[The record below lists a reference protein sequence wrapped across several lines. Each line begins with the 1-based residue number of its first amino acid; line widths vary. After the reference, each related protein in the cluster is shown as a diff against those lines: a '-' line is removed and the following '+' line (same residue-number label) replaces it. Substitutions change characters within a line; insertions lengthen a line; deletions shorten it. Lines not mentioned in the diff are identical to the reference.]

1 MDERARLKEM
11 REQALNAVRSQK
23 LENSPLY
30 IACQSCG
37 APAEFDIIHQNYHC
51 QHCGAHT
58 DVNTTLDFVKHWRE
72 QQRHRLQQT
81 AAQQDLQAEIVSCA
95 NCGAEVVLPAG
106 EVTAKCDFCGGK
118 LVRKEFNQ
126 QEYFPEII
134 IPFYIT
140 PQEARAQLDKWL
152 AENKDTKEAQ
162 IISQHCKK
170 LAAYYLPYQVVQG
183 SVSCQVFR
191 DGSHRK
197 YRCAGYVEN
206 VAVNASK
213 QMDNSVLNAMEPF
226 DWTKAQPFAYGFIA
240 GQRAKLQDLG
250 PKALE
255 QRTLEEIQEAY
266 LPTIEKTLQ
275 TDGLDVHSH
284 LQGDSWS
291 LSALLPAYVWQG
303 QGLKLAINGQ
313 TGRVAVKVKKQIK
326 TCPWYIEPALYTAL
340 GTAAFYA
347 LLLGFKVEE
356 PEILAGILGAFL
368 AIVFCSVFG
377 NSTRQRLKNKY
388 LQSEA
393 VKAERAQGDKLVLQK
408 VEAVE
413 TLVPQFV
420 EKIKGQDQFVK
431 LSFYSSSRLTKQMAL
446 FAGLNLLPVALAWL
460 FGAVMNAKVEYS
472 TIAAWWCIS
481 VPVTLVW
488 FVKFSRLTIFD
499 FPIMHIIQPNGSLG
513 NIISAPFEKEV
524 AQLIGMGFKWLWR
537 GMLAFAILIAFMA
550 VV

>member
-11 REQALNAVRSQK
+11 REQARNAVRSHK
-23 LENSPLY
+23 LEKSPLY
-30 IACQSCG
+30 IACHSCG
-37 APAEFDIIHQNYHC
+37 APAEFDIIHQSYHC

-58 DVNTTLDFVKHWRE
+58 DVDTTLEFVKKWRE
-72 QQRHRLQQT
+72 EQRHKLKQAVT
-81 AAQQDLQAEIVSCA
+81 QQDLQAESVSCA

-106 EVTAKCDFCGGK
+106 EITAKCDFCGGK

-140 PQEARAQLDKWL
+140 PQEARSQLDKWL
-152 AENKDTKEAQ
+152 AANKDTKEAQ
-162 IISQHCKK
+162 IISQHCKQ

-183 SVSCQVFR
+183 SVDCEIFR
-191 DGSHRK
+191 DGSTKK

-226 DWTKAQPFAYGFIA
+226 DWTKAVPFEYGFIA
-240 GQRAKLQDLG
+240 GQRAKMQDLG

-255 QRTLEEIQEAY
+255 QRTLEEIHEAY

-275 TDGLDVHSH
+275 TDGLDVHSY
-284 LQGDSWS
+284 LRQDSWS

-313 TGRVAVKVKKQIK
+313 TGRVAVKVKQQIK
-326 TCPWYIEPALYTAL
+326 TRPWYIEPALYTAL

-347 LLLGFKVEE
+347 LLLGFGVQEAE
-356 PEILAGILGAFL
+356 VLAGILGVFL
-368 AIVFCSVFG
+368 AIVFCSIFG

-413 TLVPQFV
+413 TLAPQFV
-420 EKIKGQDQFVK
+420 EKIKGQEQFVK
-431 LSFYSSSRLTKQMAL
+431 LSFYSSARLTKQMAL

-460 FGAVMNAKVEYS
+460 FGAVLDAKVEYS
-472 TIAAWWCIS
+472 TISAWWCIS

-488 FVKFSRLTIFD
+488 LVKFSRLTIFD
-499 FPIMHIIQPNGSLG
+499 FPIMQIIQPNGSLSEV
-513 NIISAPFEKEV
+513 ISAPFEKEV

-537 GMLAFAILIAFMA
+537 GMLAFAIIIAFMA
-550 VV
+550 VA

>member
-11 REQALNAVRSQK
+11 REQARNAVRSHK
-23 LENSPLY
+23 LEKSPLY
-30 IACQSCG
+30 IACHSCG
-37 APAEFDIIHQNYHC
+37 APAEFDIIHQSYHC

-58 DVNTTLDFVKHWRE
+58 DVDTTLEFVKKWRGE
-72 QQRHRLQQT
+72 QRHKLKQAVT
-81 AAQQDLQAEIVSCA
+81 QQDLQAESVSCA

-106 EVTAKCDFCGGK
+106 EITAKCDFCGGK

-140 PQEARAQLDKWL
+140 PQEARSQLDKWL
-152 AENKDTKEAQ
+152 AANKDTKEAQ
-162 IISQHCKK
+162 IISQHCKQ

-183 SVSCQVFR
+183 SVDCEIFR
-191 DGSHRK
+191 DGSTKK

-226 DWTKAQPFAYGFIA
+226 DWTKAVPFEYGFIA
-240 GQRAKLQDLG
+240 GQRAKMQDLG

-255 QRTLEEIQEAY
+255 QRTLEEIHEAY

-275 TDGLDVHSH
+275 TDGLDVHSY
-284 LQGDSWS
+284 LRQDSWS

-313 TGRVAVKVKKQIK
+313 TGRVAVKVKQQIK
-326 TCPWYIEPALYTAL
+326 TRPWYIEPALYTAL

-347 LLLGFKVEE
+347 LLLGFGVQEAE
-356 PEILAGILGAFL
+356 VLAGILGVFL
-368 AIVFCSVFG
+368 AIVFCSIFG

-413 TLVPQFV
+413 TLAPQFV
-420 EKIKGQDQFVK
+420 EKIKGQEQFVK
-431 LSFYSSSRLTKQMAL
+431 LSFYSSARLTKQMAL
-446 FAGLNLLPVALAWL
+446 FAGLNLLPAALAWL
-460 FGAVMNAKVEYS
+460 FGAVLDAKVEYS
-472 TIAAWWCIS
+472 TISAWWCIS

-488 FVKFSRLTIFD
+488 LVKFSRLTIFD
-499 FPIMHIIQPNGSLG
+499 FPIMQIIQPNGSLSEV
-513 NIISAPFEKEV
+513 ISAPFEKEV

-537 GMLAFAILIAFMA
+537 GMLAFAIIIAFMA
-550 VV
+550 VA

>member
-1 MDERARLKEM
+1 MDERARLKEL
-11 REQALNAVRSQK
+11 RDQARNAVRAQK
-23 LENSPLY
+23 LKNSPLY

-58 DVNTTLDFVKHWRE
+58 DVNTTLDFVQSWRN
-72 QQRHRLQQT
+72 QQRHRLQQ
-81 AAQQDLQAEIVSCA
+81 AVAQADLQAEIVACA
-95 NCGAEVVLPAG
+95 NCGAEVVLPAS
-106 EVTAKCDFCGGK
+106 EVTARCDFCSGK

-152 AENKDTKEAQ
+152 TENKDTKEAQ
-162 IISQHCKK
+162 IISQHCKE

-183 SVSCQVFR
+183 SVGCEVFR
-191 DGSHRK
+191 DGSYRK

-213 QMDNSVLNAMEPF
+213 QMDNSVLNAMAPF
-226 DWTKAQPFAYGFIA
+226 DWTKAQPFEYGFIA

-275 TDGLDVHSH
+275 TDGLDVHSY
-284 LQGDSWS
+284 LRGDSWS

-313 TGRVAVKVKKQIK
+313 TGRVAVKVKQQIK
-326 TCPWYIEPALYTAL
+326 TRPWYIEPALYTAVA
-340 GTAAFYA
+340 TAAFYA

-356 PEILAGILGAFL
+356 PETLAGILGVFL
-368 AIVFCSVFG
+368 AIVFCSIFG
-377 NSTRQRLKNKY
+377 NSTRRRLKNKY

-393 VKAERAQGDKLVLQK
+393 VKAARAQGDKLVLQK

-431 LSFYSSSRLTKQMAL
+431 LSFYNSSRLSRQMGRL
-446 FAGLNLLPVALAWL
+446 LGMNLVPVVLSWL
-460 FGAVMNAKVEYS
+460 LGAVLDSKVDYKVL
-472 TIAAWWCIS
+472 AVWWCIS

-499 FPIMHIIQPNGSLG
+499 FPIMQVLRPDGSLG
-513 NIISAPFEKEV
+513 EVISAPFEKEV

-537 GMLAFAILIAFMA
+537 GMLAFAVLIAMMA
-550 VV
+550 VA

>member
-11 REQALNAVRSQK
+11 REQARNAVRSHK
-23 LENSPLY
+23 LEKSPLY
-30 IACQSCG
+30 IACHSCG
-37 APAEFDIIHQNYHC
+37 APAEFDIIHQSYHC

-58 DVNTTLDFVKHWRE
+58 DVDTTLEFVKKWRGE
-72 QQRHRLQQT
+72 QRHKLKQAVT
-81 AAQQDLQAEIVSCA
+81 QQDLQAESVSCA

-106 EVTAKCDFCGGK
+106 EITAKCDFCGGK

-140 PQEARAQLDKWL
+140 PQEARSQLDKWL
-152 AENKDTKEAQ
+152 AANKDTKEAQ
-162 IISQHCKK
+162 IISQHCKQ

-183 SVSCQVFR
+183 SVDCEIFR
-191 DGSHRK
+191 DGSTKK

-226 DWTKAQPFAYGFIA
+226 DWTKAVPFEYGFIA
-240 GQRAKLQDLG
+240 GQRAKMQDLG

-255 QRTLEEIQEAY
+255 QRTLEEIHEAY

-275 TDGLDVHSH
+275 TDGLDVHSY
-284 LQGDSWS
+284 LRQDSWS

-313 TGRVAVKVKKQIK
+313 TGRVAVKVKQQIK
-326 TCPWYIEPALYTAL
+326 TRPWYIEPALYTAL

-347 LLLGFKVEE
+347 LLLGFGVQEAE
-356 PEILAGILGAFL
+356 VLAGILGVFL
-368 AIVFCSVFG
+368 AIVFCSIFG

-413 TLVPQFV
+413 TLAPQFV
-420 EKIKGQDQFVK
+420 EKIKGQEQFVK
-431 LSFYSSSRLTKQMAL
+431 LSFYSSARLTKQMAL

-460 FGAVMNAKVEYS
+460 FGAVLDAKVEYS
-472 TIAAWWCIS
+472 TISAWWCIS

-488 FVKFSRLTIFD
+488 LVKFSRLTIFD
-499 FPIMHIIQPNGSLG
+499 FPIMQIIQPNGSLSEV
-513 NIISAPFEKEV
+513 ISAPFEKEV

-537 GMLAFAILIAFMA
+537 GMLAFAIIIAFMA
-550 VV
+550 VA

>member
-1 MDERARLKEM
+1 MDERVRLKEM
-11 REQALNAVRSQK
+11 REQARNAVRSHK
-23 LENSPLY
+23 LEKSPLY
-30 IACQSCG
+30 IACHSCG
-37 APAEFDIIHQNYHC
+37 APAEFDIIHQSYHC

-58 DVNTTLDFVKHWRE
+58 DVDTTLEFVKKWRE
-72 QQRHRLQQT
+72 EQRHKLKQAVT
-81 AAQQDLQAEIVSCA
+81 QQDLQAESVSCA

-106 EVTAKCDFCGGK
+106 EITAKCDFCGGK

-140 PQEARAQLDKWL
+140 PQEARSQLDKWL
-152 AENKDTKEAQ
+152 AANKDTKEAQ
-162 IISQHCKK
+162 IISQHCKQ

-183 SVSCQVFR
+183 SVDCEIFR
-191 DGSHRK
+191 DGSTKK

-226 DWTKAQPFAYGFIA
+226 DWTKAVPFEYGFIA
-240 GQRAKLQDLG
+240 GQRAKMQDLG

-255 QRTLEEIQEAY
+255 QRTLEEIHEAY

-275 TDGLDVHSH
+275 TDGLDVHSY
-284 LQGDSWS
+284 LRQDSWS

-313 TGRVAVKVKKQIK
+313 TGRVAVKVKQQIK
-326 TCPWYIEPALYTAL
+326 TRPWYIEPALYTAL

-347 LLLGFKVEE
+347 LLLGFGVQEAE
-356 PEILAGILGAFL
+356 VLAGILGVFL
-368 AIVFCSVFG
+368 AIVFCSIFG

-413 TLVPQFV
+413 TLAPQFV
-420 EKIKGQDQFVK
+420 EKIKGQEQFVK
-431 LSFYSSSRLTKQMAL
+431 LSFYSSARLTKQMAL

-460 FGAVMNAKVEYS
+460 FGAVLDAKVEYS
-472 TIAAWWCIS
+472 TISAWWCIS

-488 FVKFSRLTIFD
+488 LVKFSRLTIFD
-499 FPIMHIIQPNGSLG
+499 FPIMQIIQPNGSLSEV
-513 NIISAPFEKEV
+513 ISAPFEKEV

-537 GMLAFAILIAFMA
+537 GMLAFAIIIAFMA
-550 VV
+550 VA

>member
-11 REQALNAVRSQK
+11 REQARNAVRSHK
-23 LENSPLY
+23 LEKSPLY
-30 IACQSCG
+30 IACHSCG
-37 APAEFDIIHQNYHC
+37 APAEFDIIHQSYHC

-58 DVNTTLDFVKHWRE
+58 DVDTTLEFVKKWRGE
-72 QQRHRLQQT
+72 QRHKLKQAVT
-81 AAQQDLQAEIVSCA
+81 QQDLQAESVSCA

-106 EVTAKCDFCGGK
+106 EITAKCDFCGGK

-140 PQEARAQLDKWL
+140 PQEARSQLDKWL
-152 AENKDTKEAQ
+152 AANKDTKEAQ
-162 IISQHCKK
+162 IISQHCKQ

-183 SVSCQVFR
+183 SVDCEIFR
-191 DGSHRK
+191 DGSTKK

-226 DWTKAQPFAYGFIA
+226 DWTKAVPFEYGFIA
-240 GQRAKLQDLG
+240 GQRAKMQDLG

-255 QRTLEEIQEAY
+255 QRTLEEIHEAY
-266 LPTIEKTLQ
+266 FPTIEKTLQ
-275 TDGLDVHSH
+275 TDGLDVHSY
-284 LQGDSWS
+284 LRQDSWS

-313 TGRVAVKVKKQIK
+313 TGRVAVKVKQQIK
-326 TCPWYIEPALYTAL
+326 TRPWYIEPALYTAL

-347 LLLGFKVEE
+347 LLLGFGVQEAE
-356 PEILAGILGAFL
+356 VLAGILGVFL
-368 AIVFCSVFG
+368 AIVFCSIFG

-413 TLVPQFV
+413 TLAPQFV
-420 EKIKGQDQFVK
+420 EKIKGQEQFVK
-431 LSFYSSSRLTKQMAL
+431 LSFYSSARLTKQMAL

-460 FGAVMNAKVEYS
+460 FGAVLDAKVEYS
-472 TIAAWWCIS
+472 TISAWWCIS

-488 FVKFSRLTIFD
+488 LVKFSRLTIFD
-499 FPIMHIIQPNGSLG
+499 FPIMQIIQPNGSLSEV
-513 NIISAPFEKEV
+513 ISAPFEKEV

-537 GMLAFAILIAFMA
+537 GMLAFAIIIAFMA
-550 VV
+550 VA

>member
-1 MDERARLKEM
+1 M
-11 REQALNAVRSQK
+11 
-23 LENSPLY
+23 
-30 IACQSCG
+30 
-37 APAEFDIIHQNYHC
+37 
-51 QHCGAHT
+51 
-58 DVNTTLDFVKHWRE
+58 
-72 QQRHRLQQT
+72 
-81 AAQQDLQAEIVSCA
+81 
-95 NCGAEVVLPAG
+95 
-106 EVTAKCDFCGGK
+106 
-118 LVRKEFNQ
+118 
-126 QEYFPEII
+126 
-134 IPFYIT
+134 
-140 PQEARAQLDKWL
+140 
-152 AENKDTKEAQ
+152 
-162 IISQHCKK
+162 
-170 LAAYYLPYQVVQG
+170 
-183 SVSCQVFR
+183 
-191 DGSHRK
+191 
-197 YRCAGYVEN
+197 
-206 VAVNASK
+206 
-213 QMDNSVLNAMEPF
+213 
-226 DWTKAQPFAYGFIA
+226 
-240 GQRAKLQDLG
+240 
-250 PKALE
+250 
-255 QRTLEEIQEAY
+255 
-266 LPTIEKTLQ
+266 
-275 TDGLDVHSH
+275 
-284 LQGDSWS
+284 
-291 LSALLPAYVWQG
+291 
-303 QGLKLAINGQ
+303 
-313 TGRVAVKVKKQIK
+313 AVKVNKQIK
-326 TCPWYIEPALYTAL
+326 TRPWYIEPALYTAI

-368 AIVFCSVFG
+368 AIAFCSVFG

-393 VKAERAQGDKLVLQK
+393 VKAERTQGDKLVLQK

-513 NIISAPFEKEV
+513 DIISAPFEKEV

-550 VV
+550 VF

>member
-11 REQALNAVRSQK
+11 REQARNAVRSHK
-23 LENSPLY
+23 LEKSPLY
-30 IACQSCG
+30 IACHSCG
-37 APAEFDIIHQNYHC
+37 APAEFDIIHQSYHC
-51 QHCGAHT
+51 QHCSAHT
-58 DVNTTLDFVKHWRE
+58 DVDTTLEFVKKWRE
-72 QQRHRLQQT
+72 EQRHKLKQ
-81 AAQQDLQAEIVSCA
+81 AVAQQDLQAESVSCA

-106 EVTAKCDFCGGK
+106 EITAKCDFCGGK

-140 PQEARAQLDKWL
+140 PQEARSQLDKWL
-152 AENKDTKEAQ
+152 AANKDTKEAQ
-162 IISQHCKK
+162 IISQHCKQ

-183 SVSCQVFR
+183 SVDCEIFR
-191 DGSHRK
+191 DGSTKK

-213 QMDNSVLNAMEPF
+213 QMDNSVLNAIEPF
-226 DWTKAQPFAYGFIA
+226 DWTKAVPFEYGFIA
-240 GQRAKLQDLG
+240 GQRAKMQDLG

-255 QRTLEEIQEAY
+255 QRTLEEIHEAY

-284 LQGDSWS
+284 LRGDSWS

-326 TCPWYIEPALYTAL
+326 TRPWYIEPALYTAL

-513 NIISAPFEKEV
+513 NIISAPFEKDV
-524 AQLIGMGFKWLWR
+524 VQLIGMGFKWLWR

>member
-11 REQALNAVRSQK
+11 REQARNAVRSHK
-23 LENSPLY
+23 LEKSPLY
-30 IACQSCG
+30 IACHSCG
-37 APAEFDIIHQNYHC
+37 APAEFDIIHQSYHC

-58 DVNTTLDFVKHWRE
+58 DVDTTLEFVKKWRE
-72 QQRHRLQQT
+72 EQRHKLKQAVT
-81 AAQQDLQAEIVSCA
+81 QQDLQAESVSCA

-106 EVTAKCDFCGGK
+106 EITAKCDFCGGK

-140 PQEARAQLDKWL
+140 PQEARSQLDKWL
-152 AENKDTKEAQ
+152 AANKDTKEAQ

-183 SVSCQVFR
+183 SVDCEIFR
-191 DGSHRK
+191 DGSTKK

-226 DWTKAQPFAYGFIA
+226 DWTKAVPFEYGFIA
-240 GQRAKLQDLG
+240 GQRAKMQDLG

-255 QRTLEEIQEAY
+255 QRTLEEIHEAY

-275 TDGLDVHSH
+275 TDGLDVHSY
-284 LQGDSWS
+284 LRQDSWS

-313 TGRVAVKVKKQIK
+313 TGRVAVKVKQQIK
-326 TCPWYIEPALYTAL
+326 TRPWYIEPALYTAL

-347 LLLGFKVEE
+347 LLLGFGVQEAE
-356 PEILAGILGAFL
+356 VLAGILGVFL
-368 AIVFCSVFG
+368 AIVFCSIFG

-413 TLVPQFV
+413 TLAPQFV
-420 EKIKGQDQFVK
+420 EKIKGQEQFVK
-431 LSFYSSSRLTKQMAL
+431 LSFYSSARLTKQMAL

-460 FGAVMNAKVEYS
+460 FGAVLDAKVEYS
-472 TIAAWWCIS
+472 TISAWWCIS

-488 FVKFSRLTIFD
+488 LVKFSRLTIFD
-499 FPIMHIIQPNGSLG
+499 FPIMQIIQPNGSLSEV
-513 NIISAPFEKEV
+513 ISAPFEKEV

-537 GMLAFAILIAFMA
+537 GMLAFAIIIAFMA
-550 VV
+550 VA

>member
-1 MDERARLKEM
+1 M
-11 REQALNAVRSQK
+11 
-23 LENSPLY
+23 
-30 IACQSCG
+30 
-37 APAEFDIIHQNYHC
+37 
-51 QHCGAHT
+51 
-58 DVNTTLDFVKHWRE
+58 
-72 QQRHRLQQT
+72 
-81 AAQQDLQAEIVSCA
+81 
-95 NCGAEVVLPAG
+95 
-106 EVTAKCDFCGGK
+106 
-118 LVRKEFNQ
+118 
-126 QEYFPEII
+126 
-134 IPFYIT
+134 
-140 PQEARAQLDKWL
+140 
-152 AENKDTKEAQ
+152 
-162 IISQHCKK
+162 
-170 LAAYYLPYQVVQG
+170 
-183 SVSCQVFR
+183 SCQVFR

-206 VAVNASK
+206 VAVNASE

-255 QRTLEEIQEAY
+255 HRTLEALQPAY
-266 LPTIEKTLQ
+266 LPTIEKTLPPA
-275 TDGLDVHSH
+275 GLAVHSH

-313 TGRVAVKVKKQIK
+313 TGRLAVKVNKQIK
-326 TCPWYIEPALYTAL
+326 TRPWYIEPALYTAL

-356 PEILAGILGAFL
+356 PEILTGILGAFL
-368 AIVFCSVFG
+368 AIVFCTVFG

-388 LQSEA
+388 LQSEV

-472 TIAAWWCIS
+472 TIAA
-481 VPVTLVW
+481 
-488 FVKFSRLTIFD
+488 
-499 FPIMHIIQPNGSLG
+499 
-513 NIISAPFEKEV
+513 
-524 AQLIGMGFKWLWR
+524 
-537 GMLAFAILIAFMA
+537 
-550 VV
+550 

>member
-11 REQALNAVRSQK
+11 REQARNAVRSHK
-23 LENSPLY
+23 LEKSPLY
-30 IACQSCG
+30 IACHSCG
-37 APAEFDIIHQNYHC
+37 APAEFDIIHQSYHC

-58 DVNTTLDFVKHWRE
+58 DVDTTLEFVKKWRE
-72 QQRHRLQQT
+72 EQRHKLKQ
-81 AAQQDLQAEIVSCA
+81 AVAQQDLQAESVSCA

-106 EVTAKCDFCGGK
+106 EITAKCDFCGGK

-140 PQEARAQLDKWL
+140 PQEARSQLDKWL
-152 AENKDTKEAQ
+152 AANKDTKEAQ
-162 IISQHCKK
+162 IISQHCKQ

-183 SVSCQVFR
+183 SVDCEIFR
-191 DGSHRK
+191 DGSTKK

-226 DWTKAQPFAYGFIA
+226 DWTKAVPFEYGFIA
-240 GQRAKLQDLG
+240 GQRAKMQDLG

-255 QRTLEEIQEAY
+255 QRTLEEIHEAY

-275 TDGLDVHSH
+275 TDGLDVHSR

-313 TGRVAVKVKKQIK
+313 TGRVAVKVKQQIK
-326 TCPWYIEPALYTAL
+326 TRPWYIEPALYTTL
-340 GTAAFYA
+340 GTATFYA
-347 LLLGFKVEE
+347 LLLGFGVQEAE
-356 PEILAGILGAFL
+356 VLAGILGVFL
-368 AIVFCSVFG
+368 AIVFCSIFG

-413 TLVPQFV
+413 TLAPQFV
-420 EKIKGQDQFVK
+420 EKIKGQDQFVQ
-431 LSFYSSSRLTKQMAL
+431 LSFYSSARLRKQMAL

-460 FGAVMNAKVEYS
+460 LGAVLDAKVEYS
-472 TIAAWWCIS
+472 TISAWWCIS

-488 FVKFSRLTIFD
+488 LVKFSRLTIFD
-499 FPIMHIIQPNGSLG
+499 FPIMQIIQPNGSLSEV
-513 NIISAPFEKEV
+513 ISAPFEKEV

-537 GMLAFAILIAFMA
+537 GMLAFAIIIAFMA
-550 VV
+550 VA